1 MNKFHT
7 LPIYKRTI
15 ITNHERFSLTVW
27 GKVIL
32 TNLTIK
38 TFSLLPVKVNVLRGE
53 IINEDTITP
62 LKAVL
67 MVIRTQVF
75 DLVTAL
81 ILVAT
86 LTLFW
91 SPSNMAKVHPH
102 DCWIIK
108 MRKIWLLIFKLSFR
122 FPIKNLKVSV
132 IYQFIILLINI
143 VSIRTRNN
151 ILIVAMY
158 FTL

>member
-86 LTLFW
+86 LTLF
-91 SPSNMAKVHPH
+91 
-102 DCWIIK
+102 
-108 MRKIWLLIFKLSFR
+108 
-122 FPIKNLKVSV
+122 
-132 IYQFIILLINI
+132 
-143 VSIRTRNN
+143 
-151 ILIVAMY
+151 
-158 FTL
+158 